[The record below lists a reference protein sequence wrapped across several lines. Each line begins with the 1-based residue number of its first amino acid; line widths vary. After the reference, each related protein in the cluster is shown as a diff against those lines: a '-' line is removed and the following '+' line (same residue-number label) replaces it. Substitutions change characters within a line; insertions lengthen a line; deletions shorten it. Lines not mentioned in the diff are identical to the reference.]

1 MFVAAASGPALGA
14 AAALVANVG
23 EVAFVVGL
31 VATARRFARRALA
44 PGLVGVARDPAASD
58 PAPAARR
65 A

>member
-31 VATARRFARRALA
+31 VATARRFAPRALA
-44 PGLVGVARDPAASD
+44 PGPEGAARDPAASE
-58 PAPAARR
+58 PATARR
-65 A
+65 R